1 MACPGI
7 GSENDDGGRIVYP
20 TPATPGEENLFSM
33 AQSERQPCNVS
44 IDPTNLQRIPYDW
57 INMNSANTSQ
67 PPPGKTRT
75 KDKYRVVYSDHQR
88 LELEKE
94 FHFSRYI
101 TIRRKSELAM
111 QLSLSERQIKIW
123 FQNRRAKERKISKK
137 QTGSACST
145 GEGTKTEDT
154 QQDHDY
160 EEIDFSN
167 NEDDINHVRKI
178 LDNNFE
184 EQPWTQNH
192 EDTGSGEL
200 VPLDVDKNSL
210 KCYQF
215 TRNPSKEH
223 ENAVTY
229 NFPHTISNNGLIS
242 HRPHLTQTPSNYA
255 LHNLNVF
262 VSMSGENNS

>member
-1 MACPGI
+1 
-7 GSENDDGGRIVYP
+7 
-20 TPATPGEENLFSM
+20 
-33 AQSERQPCNVS
+33 
-44 IDPTNLQRIPYDW
+44 
-57 INMNSANTSQ
+57 
-67 PPPGKTRT
+67 
-75 KDKYRVVYSDHQR
+75 
-88 LELEKE
+88 
-94 FHFSRYI
+94 
-101 TIRRKSELAM
+101 M

-178 LDNNFE
+178 SDNNFE

-200 VPLDVDKNSL
+200 VPLDMDKNSL

-229 NFPHTISNNGLIS
+229 NFPHTISNNELIS
-242 HRPHLTQTPSNYA
+242 HRPHLTQTPSNDA

-262 VSMSGENNS
+262 VSMSSENNS